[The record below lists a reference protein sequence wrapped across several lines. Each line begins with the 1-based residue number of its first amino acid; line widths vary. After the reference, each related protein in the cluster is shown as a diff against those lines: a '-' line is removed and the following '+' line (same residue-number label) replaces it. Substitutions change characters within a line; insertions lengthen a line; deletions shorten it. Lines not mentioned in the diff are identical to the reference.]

1 MTSFLYVNQTNLPLS
16 QSSTFHSISGSFA
29 VSVPPTCSKPSLPP
43 LLPPTCSAAN
53 LTKSSAFTFPVMAL
67 DITAHSVW
75 RSLCTRLEGAGDG
88 LLKVQ
93 AAFDKDRSSENYFSG
108 SFEITGNIKF
118 CWVMT
123 QAAFASAQA
132 T

>member
-43 LLPPTCSAAN
+43 LLPLICSVAN
-53 LTKSSAFTFPVMAL
+53 LTKSPAFTFPVMAL
-67 DITAHSVW
+67 DIPAHSVW
-75 RSLCTRLEGAGDG
+75 SSLCTRYG

-123 QAAFASAQA
+123 KATLVSTQAI
-132 T
+132 

>member
-1 MTSFLYVNQTNLPLS
+1 
-16 QSSTFHSISGSFA
+16 
-29 VSVPPTCSKPSLPP
+29 
-43 LLPPTCSAAN
+43 
-53 LTKSSAFTFPVMAL
+53 
-67 DITAHSVW
+67 
-75 RSLCTRLEGAGDG
+75 LEGVGDG

>member
-1 MTSFLYVNQTNLPLS
+1 
-16 QSSTFHSISGSFA
+16 
-29 VSVPPTCSKPSLPP
+29 
-43 LLPPTCSAAN
+43 
-53 LTKSSAFTFPVMAL
+53 MAL
-67 DITAHSVW
+67 DIPAHSVW
-75 RSLCTRLEGAGDG
+75 SSLCTRYG

-93 AAFDKDRSSENYFSG
+93 AAFDKDRSSENYFLG

-123 QAAFASAQA
+123 QATLASAQA